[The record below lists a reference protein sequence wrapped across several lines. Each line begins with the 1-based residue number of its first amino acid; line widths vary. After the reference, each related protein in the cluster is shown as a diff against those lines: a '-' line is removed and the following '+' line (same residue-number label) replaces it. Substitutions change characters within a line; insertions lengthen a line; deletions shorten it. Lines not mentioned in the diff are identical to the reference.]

1 MQLAALRHRTESED
15 SFVVDPSHVRV
26 RFHSAKND
34 VKKVIVHYCDNYL
47 PLEQA
52 KTCEMEK
59 IGVGQCEDH
68 WGITLEAPYHRLK
81 YTFEV
86 IGSDGTSVVV
96 GDRAIS
102 GDVDKAIM
110 EDGSY
115 FKVPYCHEIDMV
127 KTPEWVKHTVWYQI
141 FPERF
146 ANGDKSNDPQ
156 GVKAWN
162 PEDHPGRED
171 FYGGDLQGVLDH
183 LDYLK
188 KLGVNGLYFCP
199 IFKASSNHKYDT
211 IDYLQVD
218 PAFGDKDLFAK
229 VVNEAHARGMKVM
242 LDAVFNHLG
251 DQSMQWQDVVKNGP
265 SSRFASW
272 FHINEYPVE
281 PYRDPL
287 KGEGSPKFD
296 TFAFE
301 KHMPKLNTAN
311 PEVQDFLLE
320 IATYWVKY
328 FDIDAW
334 RLDVANEV
342 DHHFWKRFHDE
353 LVKIKPD
360 FYIVGEIWHSARPWL
375 QGDQFTGVMN
385 YPYTLQIEDH
395 FFKHKMNAKD
405 LSEHLTDQLMMYPDM
420 VDQAMMNMLD
430 SHDTARI
437 LTLAKD
443 NQDLALQAV
452 AYEFVQPG
460 VPCIYYGTEMGM
472 SGDNDPDCRKPMDW
486 SKINGPVWQRV
497 HELVKFRLDHSDTL
511 NKGTVKLTVTEKGLL
526 KVERT
531 GKEIIKAYYNTSKH
545 NVEIDKTAALSQN
558 YKAGVLAPDG
568 FLIEVKA

>member
-102 GDVDKAIM
+102 SDVDKAIM

-486 SKINGPVWQRV
+486 SKLEGPVWQRV

-531 GKEIIKAYYNTSKH
+531 GKEIIKAYYNTGKKGIK
-545 NVEIDKTAALSQN
+545 IDKTAVLSQN
-558 YKAGVLAPDG
+558 YKSGVLAPDG
-568 FLIEVKA
+568 FLIEVEA

>member
-102 GDVDKAIM
+102 SDVDKAIM

-405 LSEHLTDQLMMYPDM
+405 LSERLTDQLMMYPDM

-486 SKINGPVWQRV
+486 SKLEGPVWQRV

>member
-102 GDVDKAIM
+102 SDVDKAIM

-486 SKINGPVWQRV
+486 SKINGQVWQRV

>member
-102 GDVDKAIM
+102 SDVDKAIM

-405 LSEHLTDQLMMYPDM
+405 LSERLTDQLMMYPDM

-531 GKEIIKAYYNTSKH
+531 GKEAIKAYYNTSKH

>member
-486 SKINGPVWQRV
+486 SKLEGPVWQRV

>member
-102 GDVDKAIM
+102 SDVDKAIM

-353 LVKIKPD
+353 LIKIKPD

-395 FFKHKMNAKD
+395 FFKHKMDAKD

-486 SKINGPVWQRV
+486 SKLEGPVWQRV

>member
-1 MQLAALRHRTESED
+1 
-15 SFVVDPSHVRV
+15 
-26 RFHSAKND
+26 
-34 VKKVIVHYCDNYL
+34 
-47 PLEQA
+47 
-52 KTCEMEK
+52 
-59 IGVGQCEDH
+59 
-68 WGITLEAPYHRLK
+68 
-81 YTFEV
+81 
-86 IGSDGTSVVV
+86 
-96 GDRAIS
+96 
-102 GDVDKAIM
+102 
-110 EDGSY
+110 
-115 FKVPYCHEIDMV
+115 
-127 KTPEWVKHTVWYQI
+127 
-141 FPERF
+141 
-146 ANGDKSNDPQ
+146 
-156 GVKAWN
+156 
-162 PEDHPGRED
+162 
-171 FYGGDLQGVLDH
+171 
-183 LDYLK
+183 
-188 KLGVNGLYFCP
+188 
-199 IFKASSNHKYDT
+199 
-211 IDYLQVD
+211 
-218 PAFGDKDLFAK
+218 
-229 VVNEAHARGMKVM
+229 M

-251 DQSMQWQDVVKNGP
+251 DQSMQWQDVVKNGEK
-265 SSRFASW
+265 SRFKDW
-272 FHINEYPVE
+272 FHINSYPVE
-281 PYRDPL
+281 PYRDPS
-287 KGEGSPKFD
+287 KGEKNPPYE

-531 GKEIIKAYYNTSKH
+531 GKETIKAYYNTGKH
-545 NVEIDKTAALSQN
+545 NVKIDKTAALSQN

>member
-405 LSEHLTDQLMMYPDM
+405 LSERLTDQLMMYPDM

-486 SKINGPVWQRV
+486 SKLEGPVWQRV